1 MGDLQDLSVR
11 LEAPVQR
18 TSRQGA
24 FMRHLVRSK
33 FLRSQDRG
41 RVMEPD
47 AA

>member
-11 LEAPVQR
+11 LAGPVQR

-24 FMRHLVRSK
+24 LLQHLVQLK

-47 AA
+47 AV